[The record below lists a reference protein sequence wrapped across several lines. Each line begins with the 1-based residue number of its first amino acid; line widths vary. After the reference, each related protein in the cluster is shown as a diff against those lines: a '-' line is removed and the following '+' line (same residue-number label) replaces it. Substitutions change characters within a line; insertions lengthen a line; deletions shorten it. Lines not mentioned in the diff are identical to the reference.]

1 MKTTLVNHQWLIGK
15 QIICMQ
21 NPNGLFFV
29 ILIQSRNFKWGSH
42 LEQVKE
48 QEQQQSLNAQLFGMS
63 YMDHHWLIGC
73 VTMTTQSQKAM
84 VYIHRRKH
92 KK

>member
-1 MKTTLVNHQWLIGK
+1 MGF
-15 QIICMQ
+15 
-21 NPNGLFFV
+21 FFV

-73 VTMTTQSQKAM
+73 DNDNSITKSYG
-84 VYIHRRKH
+84 VYPQTEAQEVEKLQGDT
-92 KK
+92 